1 MDDSHCQDF
10 FRQPTHAGHRRYEA
24 LRAVFVDGR
33 SQKEVA
39 EEFGVGY
46 SCLRQWVYDLRQHCR
61 HGAAESPFFK
71 TRKLDARPQ
80 SRRCLRPRRPRPQSP
95 QWRTAVSYCCRRPS
109 LCA

>member
-71 TRKLDARPQ
+71 T
-80 SRRCLRPRRPRPQSP
+80 
-95 QWRTAVSYCCRRPS
+95 
-109 LCA
+109 